1 MKADSTIE
9 KPFLYLLVFSLLFHI
24 GVFALVL
31 YLPEPKQPPMEPV
44 FIDLQ
49 QMPELKAAKPDQK
62 QEIKRQSDQQVRVQ
76 RETAPRGADVVDR
89 GTKPKSRP
97 SQKPATPDITAPGSS
112 IQSLLKSKSQ
122 VTREQNKPQLF
133 PGAGKMAQLED
144 VYRRKFE
151 KDIEQG
157 DTRFLNSNDV
167 LFGSFLR
174 RFENAVY
181 GVWQYP
187 QEAAIKGI
195 EGITPVKITF
205 NRKGEITHVRLL
217 ESSGAIILDDEVLRT
232 LKRLGPVGGFPKG
245 YEKDEFNLIAFF
257 QYGGTSRR
265 SLR

>member
-1 MKADSTIE
+1 LKADSTIE
-9 KPFLYLLVFSLLFHI
+9 KPFLYLLVISLLLHI
-24 GVFALVL
+24 GVFALLL
-31 YLPEPKQPPMEPV
+31 YLPEQTQPPMEPV

-49 QMPELKAAKPDQK
+49 QMPELKSAMPDQRQK
-62 QEIKRQSDQQVRVQ
+62 TKRQSDQQVRVQ
-76 RETAPRGADVVDR
+76 RETAPRGADAVDR
-89 GTKPKSRP
+89 ATKPKTGP
-97 SQKPATPDITAPGSS
+97 SQKSGTPSVVTPGSS

-122 VTREQNKPQLF
+122 VAIEQNRPQLF
-133 PGAGKMAQLED
+133 PGAKSMAQLEET
-144 VYRRKFE
+144 YRRKFE
-151 KDIEQG
+151 KDIAEG
-157 DTRFLNSNDV
+157 DTRFLNSDDV

-205 NRKGEITHVRLL
+205 NRKGEIVHVRLL

-245 YEKDEFNLIAFF
+245 YDKDEFNLIAFF